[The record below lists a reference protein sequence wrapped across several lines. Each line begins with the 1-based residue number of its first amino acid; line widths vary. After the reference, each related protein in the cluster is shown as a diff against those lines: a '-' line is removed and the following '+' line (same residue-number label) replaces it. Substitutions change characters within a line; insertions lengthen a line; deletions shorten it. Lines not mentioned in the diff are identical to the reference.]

1 MFAPAAN
8 LLKPALKGLTLQK
21 SQNIQNPNFNDND
34 NPNPNFNANDNP
46 NPNSNYN
53 YNL

>member
-21 SQNIQNPNFNDND
+21 SQNIQNPNFNDN
-34 NPNPNFNANDNP
+34 PNHNFNDNDNP